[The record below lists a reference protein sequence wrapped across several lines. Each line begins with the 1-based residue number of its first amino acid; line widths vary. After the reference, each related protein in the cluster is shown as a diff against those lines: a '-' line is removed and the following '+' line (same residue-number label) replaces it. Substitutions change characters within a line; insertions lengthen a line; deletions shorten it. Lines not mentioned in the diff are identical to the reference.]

1 MARTDLSPIV
11 AGGPY
16 AGALDTIV
24 FTAADVANK
33 NAFKLTGRELILV
46 QNTDASARNV
56 TLTSVDDPY
65 GRQETVGPV
74 SVAAGA
80 VRAFWAGALPG
91 WIQSD
96 GKFYLEADN
105 VAVTFA
111 VVRLKR

>member
-33 NAFKLTGRELILV
+33 NAFKLTGRELVLI
-46 QNTDASARNV
+46 QNTDASPHNV
-56 TLTSVDDPY
+56 TLTSIDDPY
-65 GRQETVGPV
+65 GRQETIGPV

-91 WIQSD
+91 WLQSD
-96 GKFYLEADN
+96 GKFYLEADHAL
-105 VAVTFA
+105 VKFA
-111 VVRLKR
+111 IVKI